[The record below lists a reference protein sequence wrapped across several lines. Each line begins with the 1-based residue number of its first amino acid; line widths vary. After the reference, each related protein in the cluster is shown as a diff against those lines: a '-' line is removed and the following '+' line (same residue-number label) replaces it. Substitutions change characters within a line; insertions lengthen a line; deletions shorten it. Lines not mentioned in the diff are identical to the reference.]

1 MTFDNNNNQ
10 TPPLP
15 PSPVAPPVAQAPGAP
30 FAAGPQTGVA
40 PEGPAPK
47 KRNTLGLVS
56 IILAVVGFALA
67 IIPFFGVVGWPLLI
81 AALVLGIIGLT
92 RKGQPKG
99 TSIAGLALSVLAMI
113 LAPIIALA
121 WFVGSVEE
129 AQKTD
134 VDTSTS
140 ADSAD
145 DAEPAEES
153 AEAAGSSRDNPAP
166 IGSTISGDEW
176 DVVVNSVTLGA
187 TDAVLAADNAF
198 NEAPA
203 EGSEFILINI
213 TTTYTGDDKGMPAF
227 VSVGYV
233 TPEGN
238 TIDGLE
244 DFVIAPEPLDTLS
257 ELYNGASAT
266 GNIVLTVP
274 SATADQGVLVITPGL
289 LNDDVFVAVK

>member
-1 MTFDNNNNQ
+1 MSFDNTAQ
-10 TPPLP
+10 TPPAP
-15 PSPVAPPVAQAPGAP
+15 PSPQATPVASQ
-30 FAAGPQTGVA
+30 AGPT
-40 PEGPAPK
+40 PERPAPR
-47 KRNTLGLVS
+47 KRNTLGLIS
-56 IILAVVGFALA
+56 IILAVAGFALA
-67 IIPFFGVVGWPLLI
+67 IIPFLGVVGWPLLI
-81 AALVLGIIGLT
+81 AALILGIIGLT

-99 TSIAGLALSVLAMI
+99 TSIAGLVLSVLAMI
-113 LAPIIALA
+113 LAPIIALT

-140 ADSAD
+140 ADAAE
-145 DAEPAEES
+145 DAEPAEEP

-166 IGSTISGDEW
+166 IGSMISGDEW
-176 DVVVNSVTLGA
+176 DVVVNSVTLDA
-187 TDAVLAADNAF
+187 TDAVLAAENVF
-198 NEAPA
+198 NDAPA
-203 EGSEFILINI
+203 EGSEFILINV
-213 TTTYTGDDKGMPAF
+213 TTTYTGDDKGMPVF

-244 DFVIAPEPLDTLS
+244 DIVIAPEPLDTLS
-257 ELYNGASAT
+257 ELYSGASAT

-289 LNDDVFVAVK
+289 LNDDAFVAVK